1 MQCKEPGYLI
11 AHATTLSILNLLSR
25 YSWDAKAVLTLAAF
39 ALDYGE
45 FCLLVKIQSSE
56 ELAKS
61 VGTLKRVPVLLKG
74 VTMQKNQQAFIN
86 LNKVVKTT
94 PKVIKCIFELES
106 WRYCPILILTQLM
119 YPNWQQCWA
128 VSNWMFIGPLQPL

>member
-11 AHATTLSILNLLSR
+11 AHATTLSILNKLLSR

-39 ALDYGE
+39 DLDYGE

-74 VTMQKNQQAFIN
+74 VNNAEEPAS
-86 LNKVVKTT
+86 L
-94 PKVIKCIFELES
+94 
-106 WRYCPILILTQLM
+106 Y
-119 YPNWQQCWA
+119 
-128 VSNWMFIGPLQPL
+128 

>member
-1 MQCKEPGYLI
+1 MQCKEPGYPI
-11 AHATTLSILNLLSR
+11 AHATTLSILNNLLSR

-74 VTMQKNQQAFIN
+74 VNNAEEPAS
-86 LNKVVKTT
+86 L
-94 PKVIKCIFELES
+94 
-106 WRYCPILILTQLM
+106 Y
-119 YPNWQQCWA
+119 
-128 VSNWMFIGPLQPL
+128 